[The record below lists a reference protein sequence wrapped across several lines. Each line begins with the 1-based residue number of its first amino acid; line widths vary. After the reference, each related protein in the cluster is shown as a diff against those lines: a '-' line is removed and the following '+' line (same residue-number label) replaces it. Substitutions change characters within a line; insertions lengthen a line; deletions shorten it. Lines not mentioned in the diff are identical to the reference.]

1 MVAVSKEVEIKGK
14 KIKCYDLTYG
24 YLLSIS
30 PENPEKKHETIM
42 NGTDLSEAE
51 VMELRASE
59 GDALYHAISMLTYP
73 NLYNE
78 DGTQKDIPDNG
89 EGESKKK
96 V

>member
-1 MVAVSKEVEIKGK
+1 MVAVSSKVEIKGK
-14 KIKCYDLTYG
+14 DITCYDLTYG
-24 YLLSIS
+24 YLLSIT

-42 NGTDLSEAE
+42 NGTDLSEEE
-51 VMELRASE
+51 VMNLRASE

-78 DGTQKDIPDNG
+78 DGSQKDLSGDD
-89 EGESKKK
+89 EGDSKKK